1 MSVFIFYTYEL
12 FFKGNYSPLFKYKNK
27 RYFKTK
33 MKNHLKQHTEGEVIM
48 DLKNFKSMDVNI
60 LLSIVNMKLRDEFE
74 NLEELVKFYDISEEE
89 LKKKLDA
96 LGYHYCSETNQFNAV

>member
-1 MSVFIFYTYEL
+1 
-12 FFKGNYSPLFKYKNK
+12 
-27 RYFKTK
+27 
-33 MKNHLKQHTEGEVIM
+33 M

-74 NLEELVKFYDISEEE
+74 NLEELVKFYDIPEDD